1 MSDIILKTLLMASSG
16 TFNHEDHD
24 PEKIRFRGPALENE
38 ESLLQIAAESEML
51 LKKAFQ
57 TDANEGITLLFRWYY
72 KPLCSH
78 AIRYVSSKEIAEDI
92 VSDIFYK
99 FHSEHLYQGIDTSF
113 RAYLFTAVR
122 YRSFDY
128 VRAEMKRN
136 TSIQYA
142 DYVAL
147 QPDEQPDHITQYEE
161 LSQDVENAINTLPIK
176 RRKIYIMHRFE
187 GKKYQEI
194 ASELNLSL
202 RTVEAQMY
210 QALHQVRKIIKAKW
224 LFLMFIFI
232 H

>member
-1 MSDIILKTLLMASSG
+1 MESSG
-16 TFNHEDHD
+16 ILEPHD
-24 PEKIRFRGPALENE
+24 NNPGKIHPLGRGLDRQQNRPEHIPD
-38 ESLLQIAAESEML
+38 SEML
-51 LKKAFQ
+51 LKKAFE
-57 TDANEGITLLFRWYY
+57 TNLNEGITLLFRWYY

-99 FHSEHLYQGIDTSF
+99 FHAEQIFSSVDTSF

-122 YRSFDY
+122 HRAFDY

-142 DYVAL
+142 DFVAL

-161 LSQDVENAINTLPIK
+161 LSKDVENAINTLPVK
-176 RRKIYIMHRFE
+176 RRRIYVMHRFE

-224 LFLMFIFI
+224 FFLLLIFI
-232 H
+232 Q

>member
-1 MSDIILKTLLMASSG
+1 MRNVSKFDENDGDGQKISLIPGQLSSEGSMSAD
-16 TFNHEDHD
+16 
-24 PEKIRFRGPALENE
+24 
-38 ESLLQIAAESEML
+38 SEML
-51 LKKAFQ
+51 LKKAFE
-57 TDANEGITLLFRWYY
+57 TNTNEGISMLFRWYY

-99 FHSEHLYQGIDTSF
+99 FHSEQMYTSIDTSF
-113 RAYLFTAVR
+113 RAYLFAAVR

-161 LSQDVENAINTLPIK
+161 LSRDVENAINTLPMK
-176 RRKIYIMHRFE
+176 RRKICVMHRFE
-187 GKKYQEI
+187 GRKYQEI
-194 ASELNLSL
+194 ASELNLSI

-210 QALHQVRKIIKAKW
+210 QALHQVRRIIKAKW
-224 LFLMFIFI
+224 FFLFLIFI
-232 H
+232 Q

>member
-1 MSDIILKTLLMASSG
+1 MRNASK
-16 TFNHEDHD
+16 FD
-24 PEKIRFRGPALENE
+24 ENDGGQKVQLVPGQLNTE
-38 ESLLQIAAESEML
+38 AGMTADSEML
-51 LKKAFQ
+51 LKRAFE
-57 TDANEGITLLFRWYY
+57 TDINQGISLLFRWYY

-78 AIRYVSSKEIAEDI
+78 AIRYVASKEIAEDI

-99 FHSEHLYQGIDTSF
+99 FHSEQMYTNIDTSF

-128 VRAEMKRN
+128 VRAEMRRN

-142 DYVAL
+142 DYVPL

-161 LSQDVENAINTLPIK
+161 LSRDVESAINTLPIK
-176 RRKIYIMHRFE
+176 RRKIYVMHRFE

-194 ASELNLSL
+194 ASELNLSV

-210 QALHQVRKIIKAKW
+210 QALHQVRKVIRAKW
-224 LFLMFIFI
+224 FFLFLIFI
-232 H
+232 Q

>member
-1 MSDIILKTLLMASSG
+1 MRNASK
-16 TFNHEDHD
+16 FD
-24 PEKIRFRGPALENE
+24 ENDGGQKVQLVPGQLNTE
-38 ESLLQIAAESEML
+38 AGMTADSEML
-51 LKKAFQ
+51 LKRAFE
-57 TDANEGITLLFRWYY
+57 TDINQGISLLFRWYY

-78 AIRYVSSKEIAEDI
+78 AIRYVASKEIAEDI

-99 FHSEHLYQGIDTSF
+99 FHSEQMYTNIDTSF

-128 VRAEMKRN
+128 VRAEMRRN

-161 LSQDVENAINTLPIK
+161 LSRDVESAINTLPIK
-176 RRKIYIMHRFE
+176 RRKIYVMHRFE

-194 ASELNLSL
+194 ASELNLSV

-210 QALHQVRKIIKAKW
+210 QALHQVRKVIRAKW
-224 LFLMFIFI
+224 FFLFLIFI
-232 H
+232 Q